1 MREFGRILNA
11 FCEEITWTNYGGA
24 LITILGRDIGF
35 FVIGFLTSLCLEAFI
50 EYLKEIRK

>member
-1 MREFGRILNA
+1 MREFGEMLNG
-11 FCEEITWTNYGGA
+11 FMEEITWTNYGGA
-24 LITILGRDIGF
+24 LVTILGRDIGF